1 MNNDFPISGFQ
12 FTNAGSSAPDQ
23 PKIVLVGS
31 AMRFSERMLEVF
43 RSEFPDFS
51 FVRLNLLSDL
61 IATSQSIGEM
71 GLVVIE
77 EQHTSCLLKDPASY
91 TNAIGS
97 AQIVIGY
104 NNIKNAGQFLSDRPA
119 TGEFDNVG
127 FLPLNAQ
134 MDVWL
139 AVMRLLLSGHA
150 FIPQELV
157 NEMRAER
164 SQPDDVPVAAITLTP
179 REWQVLEL
187 VAEGVQNKNIAADL
201 DLSVHTVKL
210 HIHNLLNK
218 IGVSNRTC
226 AASWYM
232 QGHRRGATGQ
242 HVSNA

>member
-1 MNNDFPISGFQ
+1 MTHDMPFSGFQ
-12 FTNAGSSAPDQ
+12 FSDA
-23 PKIVLVGS
+23 KIAVSERPRIILLGS
-31 AMRFSERMLEVF
+31 AMRFSERLLDVF
-43 RSEFPDFS
+43 RSEFSDFD
-51 FVRLNLLSDL
+51 FLRLGSIAEVAAARKVQDNL
-61 IATSQSIGEM
+61 

-77 EQHTSCLLKDPASY
+77 DQHIQNILDDP
-91 TNAIGS
+91 NAYLDAFGPV
-97 AQIVIGY
+97 QIAIAFTD
-104 NNIKNAGQFLSDRPA
+104 IRNATRFLSERPA
-119 TGEFDNVG
+119 TGELDNVG

-139 AVMRLLLSGHA
+139 AVMRLLLCGQT

-157 NEMRAER
+157 AEMQSTWAQPQD
-164 SQPDDVPVAAITLTP
+164 SQVATSLTP

-210 HIHNLLNK
+210 HIHNLLHK

-232 QGHRRGATGQ
+232 QGHAKRPVNPQ
-242 HVSNA
+242 VPNV